1 MKKILFLAV
10 ALLIPVFVAS
20 VYAEEQPWQ
29 QGGPDYLYVK
39 PLRKPQ
45 HHGVFDKGMKCL
57 DCHRYDGVDAYTS
70 ATMALK
76 KTVKGRAPR
85 DMVRQ
90 EILAALRGQGD
101 NREIFVM
108 ATSFENKPLATVIEF
123 VIDPETMNLY
133 AMSEKQTEKL
143 FHIASNPQASL
154 AYVKHR
160 DDYDYFSGALG
171 VQIVGKAVQLKG
183 TDPDFDAAARIY
195 IPTLPLPKPHA
206 MIPQPPPIDT
216 LIEAVRSS
224 KIITKIIPE
233 RISILNRAFKEKG
246 YHAMQIWMPNE
257 ADSKTRTGN
266 E

>member
-1 MKKILFLAV
+1 MKKILLAA
-10 ALLIPVFVAS
+10 ALLILSLVVSA
-20 VYAEEQPWQ
+20 YAEEAVWP

-70 ATMALK
+70 ATMALQ

-85 DMVRQ
+85 EMVRQ
-90 EILAALRGQGD
+90 AILTVLRGKGD
-101 NREIFVM
+101 NREIYVM
-108 ATSFENKPLATVIEF
+108 ATSFENKPVATVIEF

-143 FHIASNPQASL
+143 FHIASNPNVSL

-171 VQIVGKAVQLKG
+171 VQIVGRAVQLKG
-183 TDPDFDAAARIY
+183 TDPDFEAAARMY
-195 IPTLPLPKPHA
+195 IPTLPLPQPNA

-216 LIEAVRSS
+216 LVEAVRPN

-233 RISILNRAFKEKG
+233 RISILNREFKEQG
-246 YHAMQIWMPNE
+246 YHAMQIWVP
-257 ADSKTRTGN
+257 KIK
-266 E
+266 

>member
-10 ALLIPVFVAS
+10 ALLISVFVSS
-20 VYAEEQPWQ
+20 VHAEEQPWP

-90 EILAALRGQGD
+90 EILAALRGKGD

-108 ATSFENKPLATVIEF
+108 ATSFDNKPLATVIEF

-195 IPTLPLPKPHA
+195 IPTLPLPKPNA

-216 LIEAVRSS
+216 LIEAVRPS

-233 RISILNRAFKEKG
+233 RISILNREFKEKG
-246 YHAMQIWMPNE
+246 YHAMQLWMPHE
-257 ADSKTRTGN
+257 AGSKTRTGN

>member
-1 MKKILFLAV
+1 MV
-10 ALLIPVFVAS
+10 LLGVCLS
-20 VYAEEQPWQ
+20 HAEEQKPWPK
-29 QGGPDYLYVK
+29 GGPDYLYVE
-39 PLRKPQ
+39 PVRKPQ

-70 ATMALK
+70 ATMTLK

-85 DMVRQ
+85 DMIRQ
-90 EILAALRGQGD
+90 EILSALRGKGD

-108 ATSFENKPLATVIEF
+108 ATSFDNKPLATVIEF

-143 FHIASNPQASL
+143 FHIASNENVSL

-160 DDYDYFSGALG
+160 EDYQYFSGALG
-171 VQIVGKAVQLKG
+171 VQIVGRAVQLKG
-183 TDPDFDAAARIY
+183 TDAEFEAAARIY
-195 IPTLPLPKPHA
+195 IPTLPLPQPDA

-216 LIEAVRSS
+216 LIEAVRAT
-224 KIITKIIPE
+224 KIITKIVPE

-246 YHAMQIWMPNE
+246 YHAMQIWE
-257 ADSKTRTGN
+257 ASDR
-266 E
+266 

>member
-1 MKKILFLAV
+1 MKRTVFMAV
-10 ALLIPVFVAS
+10 ALVMSAFVFSAN
-20 VYAEEQPWQ
+20 AEEQVWP

-57 DCHRYDGVDAYTS
+57 DCHSYDGVDAYTS

-90 EILAALRGQGD
+90 AILSALRGKGD
-101 NREIFVM
+101 NREVYVM
-108 ATSFENKPLATVIEF
+108 ATSFDNKPLATVIEF

-171 VQIVGKAVQLKG
+171 VQIVGQAVQLKG

-195 IPTLPLPKPHA
+195 IPTLPLPQPNA
-206 MIPQPPPIDT
+206 MIPQPPSVET
-216 LIEAVRSS
+216 LIEAVRSN

-233 RISILNRAFKEKG
+233 RISILNREFKEKG
-246 YHAMQIWMPNE
+246 YHAMQIWMPHE

>member
-1 MKKILFLAV
+1 MKKILFLAA
-10 ALLIPVFVAS
+10 ALLIPVSVLS
-20 VYAEEQPWQ
+20 VYAEEPLWPK
-29 QGGPDYLYVK
+29 GGPDYLYVK

-57 DCHRYDGVDAYTS
+57 DCHSYDGVDAYSS
-70 ATMALK
+70 ATMALR

-90 EILAALRGQGD
+90 EILAALRGKGD

-108 ATSFENKPLATVIEF
+108 ATSFDNKPLATVIEF

-133 AMSEKQTEKL
+133 ALSEKQTEKL
-143 FHIASNPQASL
+143 FHIASNPNVSL

-160 DDYDYFSGALG
+160 EDYGYFGGALG

-183 TDPDFDAAARIY
+183 TDSDFDAAARRY
-195 IPTLPLPKPHA
+195 IPTLPLPQPNA
-206 MIPQPPPIDT
+206 MIPQPPSVGI
-216 LIEAVRSS
+216 LIEAVRST

-233 RISILNRAFKEKG
+233 RISILNRGFKDQG
-246 YHAMQIWMPNE
+246 YHAMQIWMAHE
-257 ADSKTRTGN
+257 GDSKTRKGKK
-266 E
+266 